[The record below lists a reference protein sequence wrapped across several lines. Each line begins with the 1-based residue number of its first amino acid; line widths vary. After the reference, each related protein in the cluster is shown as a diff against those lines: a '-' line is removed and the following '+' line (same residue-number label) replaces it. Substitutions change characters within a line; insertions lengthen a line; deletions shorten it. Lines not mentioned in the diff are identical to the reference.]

1 MVATLSL
8 DELQVTASVMSTVVP
23 SSKVPMAVNCL
34 VWPELIEALVG
45 LIAID
50 RKLARVTVTLVEPLM
65 VADVAVILTV
75 PAATAVTRP
84 APETVATV
92 LSSEDQVTDP
102 VMFLVLPSSY
112 VPVAVICLV
121 LPTETDGVAGVT
133 VMLVNVGSTKK
144 PLQPERLTVTR
155 MSNRNCRNEFET
167 LSRPKGPPAFDTTS
181 VPLRPRRTSLL
192 STQST
197 RLSA

>member
-1 MVATLSL
+1 MVATISL

-50 RKLARVTVTLVEPLM
+50 RKLARVTITLVDPLIA
-65 VADVAVILTV
+65 ADVAVTLTV
-75 PAATAVTRP
+75 PAPTAVTRP
-84 APETVATV
+84 ASETVATA
-92 LSSEDQVTDP
+92 LSSEDQLTDP

-121 LPTETDGVAGVT
+121 LLSCTSDRNRRCRGC
-133 VMLVNVGSTKK
+133 
-144 PLQPERLTVTR
+144 
-155 MSNRNCRNEFET
+155 NRNARQCWVYKKTLTARET
-167 LSRPKGPPAFDTTS
+167 NGHQDEQWEWQK
-181 VPLRPRRTSLL
+181 
-192 STQST
+192 
-197 RLSA
+197 

>member
-84 APETVATV
+84 APEIVATV
-92 LSSEDQVTDP
+92 LSSEDQVADP

-112 VPVAVICLV
+112 VPVAIICLV
-121 LPTETDGVAGVT
+121 LPTETDGVACVT
-133 VMLVNVGSTKK
+133 VMLVNVGSTKIQVSGCCAAK
-144 PLQPERLTVTR
+144 TIPRKQWRALRRWAPAKELSNVFLCPL
-155 MSNRNCRNEFET
+155 
-167 LSRPKGPPAFDTTS
+167 A
-181 VPLRPRRTSLL
+181 
-192 STQST
+192 
-197 RLSA
+197 